1 MQLGDSTKTIKD
13 YHIRILT
20 FQFIFIMYFDK
31 TLSRSVE
38 ASVTSVTAN
47 FDEERLFRYC
57 GKFAD
62 SMYRLYC

>member
-1 MQLGDSTKTIKD
+1 M
-13 YHIRILT
+13 LT